1 MGEHQLF
8 LSLGGNLGNKSE
20 IFDFTIRYIEEQ
32 IGQKMRISSIY
43 KSASWGFHSRYLFW
57 NQVIEVE
64 TRLSPGEILREI
76 RIIEDRFGRK
86 RKPGEYLS
94 RKMDIDILFYD
105 DLVLNSE
112 ELIIPHPLIAERK
125 FILEPLS
132 EIAPE
137 YFHPVLKEK
146 IIQIRLN
153 CLDSAKVSRI
163 ESSRQ

>member
-8 LSLGGNLGNKSE
+8 LSMGGNLGNKSE
-20 IFDFTIRYIEEQ
+20 IFDFTIRYVEEQ

-64 TRLSPGEILREI
+64 TRLLPGEILREI
-76 RIIEDRFGRK
+76 RIIEDRFDRK
-86 RKPGEYLS
+86 RKPGVYLS

-105 DLVLNSE
+105 DLVLDSE
-112 ELIIPHPLIAERK
+112 ELIIPHPLIAQRK
-125 FILEPLS
+125 FILEPLY

-153 CLDSAKVSRI
+153 CMDTSKVSRI
-163 ESSRQ
+163 ESSGQ